1 MVYRKDIDGLRAL
14 AVMAVVLYHL
24 GFHSLSGG
32 FIGVD
37 IFFVI
42 SGYLITKSITQDIE
56 NNIFTISSFY
66 VKRIRRIIPALF
78 TITLITII
86 AALFILPIYEL
97 KEFSLS
103 VMSVATFSSNI
114 FFWLHLDYFS
124 VSSELKP
131 LLHTWS
137 LGIEEQFYILFPLF
151 MLFSQRLRDKK
162 IIYWMALF
170 FILSFLISVSPLG
183 INNPT
188 ANFFLPITRFW
199 ELLAGSILAI
209 SVKNIKHKNI
219 LFNNVLSL
227 LGLTLI
233 IIPIFLLDKYSIF
246 PGYNA
251 LYPVLGTV
259 LIIYSSDH
267 KEKTHI
273 ANILSIQPIR
283 YIGLISY
290 SMYLWHWPIIALSK
304 NIIIGDFTFYIK
316 MAILLLVSLLSVLT
330 YHFIEQPFRKNYTL
344 KTFLQL
350 KSGFLSL
357 LILFAVASFILI
369 YVNATYKKN
378 IPNNTTII
386 DNSIGCFTQSETLES
401 TKRCSFGNKDSDKIF
416 VLYGDSHAGVMIP
429 VFEKLAI
436 EHNYRGI
443 MLPLTGCPPLF
454 NVYRLDNDKI
464 AKRCKGVYS
473 DNMEE
478 FLEFNKDSIDN
489 VFLVSRW
496 ALYEKGWIVNGR
508 LQPMAHFLS
517 DSKTKSKNASDS
529 AKVLERG
536 LIRTVNKISK
546 KLNIK
551 TTILAQVP
559 ELPVNINYPNT
570 KNTTKKEYI
579 EQKLFVDNILNT
591 FKDNDLVNVIDPIDI
606 FCPGNICNMYEN
618 NIKLYIDD
626 NHVSHVGALKFFPL
640 LNPIFK
646 K

>member
-66 VKRIRRIIPALF
+66 IKRIRRIIPALF

-103 VMSVATFSSNI
+103 VMSVATFASNI

-151 MLFSQRLRDKK
+151 MLFSKKIKDQK
-162 IIYWMALF
+162 IIYWMVLF
-170 FILSFLISVSPLG
+170 FIISFFISVSPIG
-183 INNPT
+183 IHNPT

-199 ELLAGSILAI
+199 ELLAGSLLAM
-209 SVKNIKHKNI
+209 SAKNIGHKNI
-219 LFNNVLSL
+219 LFNNLLSF
-227 LGLTLI
+227 LGLILI

-251 LYPVLGTV
+251 LYPVIGTV
-259 LIIYSSDH
+259 LVIYSSSS
-267 KEKTHI
+267 KEKTYI
-273 ANILSIQPIR
+273 ANILSMQPIR

-290 SMYLWHWPIIALSK
+290 SVYLWHWPIIALSK
-304 NIIIGDFTFYIK
+304 NIIIGDFTLYIQII
-316 MAILLLVSLLSVLT
+316 ILLLVFFLSILT
-330 YHFIEQPFRKNYTL
+330 YHFIEQPFRKNHTL
-344 KTFLQL
+344 KKFLQL
-350 KSGFLSL
+350 KSGFLAL
-357 LILFAVASFILI
+357 LILLILASFILVYI
-369 YVNATYKKN
+369 NKTYKNNMPNKSTN
-378 IPNNTTII
+378 I
-386 DNSIGCFTQSETLES
+386 DDSIGCFTQPETLDS
-401 TKRCSFGNKDSDKIF
+401 TMRCSFGDKTSDKIF
-416 VLYGDSHAGVMIP
+416 VLYGDSHAGAMVP

-436 EHNYRGI
+436 EYKYRGI

-454 NVYRLDNDKI
+454 NVFRLDNDRI

-473 DNMEE
+473 DNMEK
-478 FLEFNKDSIDN
+478 FLEFNKDSIDH

-496 ALYEKGWIVNGR
+496 TLYEKGWIVNGR

-517 DSKTKSKNASDS
+517 DSETQSKKASDS
-529 AKVLERG
+529 AKVLQKG
-536 LIRTVNKISK
+536 LIRTVDKISR
-546 KLNIK
+546 KLNIQ
-551 TTILAQVP
+551 TTILAPVP
-559 ELPVNINYPNT
+559 VLKGNINYPNI
-570 KNTTKKEYI
+570 KDVTKKEYMDQRYFI
-579 EQKLFVDNILNT
+579 DNIFNT
-591 FKDNDLVNVIDPIDI
+591 FKDNDLVNIIDPIDI
-606 FCPGNICNMYEN
+606 FCPNDLCKMYEN

-626 NHVSHVGALKFFPL
+626 NHVSQVGALKFAPL
-640 LNPIFK
+640 IDPIFK
-646 K
+646 Q